1 MIARLLPIAFLAAAL
16 VTFAAPSAAQAQG
29 MKVGIVD
36 MKRVFAEYY
45 KTKDA
50 EKKVNDGKAAAKKEL
65 DERNA
70 KYKQLLGEYQELAKL
85 IRDPAI
91 SEELRET
98 KKKEAQDIAAEAKSL
113 EREMAE
119 FRARREKQLQ
129 EQVIRMRK
137 GILEE
142 IRLVVEEKSK
152 TDGYDLV
159 FDKSGLGMNGVPFL
173 LHSKNAIDF
182 SNEIIADLNKDAPA
196 GS

>member
-70 KYKQLLGEYQELAKL
+70 KYKQLLGEYQ
-85 IRDPAI
+85 
-91 SEELRET
+91 
-98 KKKEAQDIAAEAKSL
+98 SL
-113 EREMAE
+113 PSSSATPPSPRSCARPRRRKRRTSPPKP
-119 FRARREKQLQ
+119 RA
-129 EQVIRMRK
+129 
-137 GILEE
+137 
-142 IRLVVEEKSK
+142 
-152 TDGYDLV
+152 
-159 FDKSGLGMNGVPFL
+159 
-173 LHSKNAIDF
+173 
-182 SNEIIADLNKDAPA
+182 
-196 GS
+196 

>member
-1 MIARLLPIAFLAAAL
+1 MKSLIRISLLCAAL
-16 VTFAAPSAAQAQG
+16 VAFAAPSAVQAQG